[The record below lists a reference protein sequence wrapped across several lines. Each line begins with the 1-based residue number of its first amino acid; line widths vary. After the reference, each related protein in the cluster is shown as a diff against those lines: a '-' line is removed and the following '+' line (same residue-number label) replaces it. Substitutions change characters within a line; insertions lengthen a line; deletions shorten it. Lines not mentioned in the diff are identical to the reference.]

1 MILAS
6 KAFFLFLLI
15 AVVGYHL
22 LRGRTAKY
30 AFLLVASYIFYA
42 LCSPWYLWVLLLLTV
57 TDFFAAKMIEDAT
70 DERSRR
76 RWLILSIVSNLGL
89 LAAFKYTGFA
99 YDTGLSLGHWFGYE
113 AAPRAWEILLPLG
126 ISFHTFQGIS
136 YTVDVYRRQ
145 IRAVRSLLDYS
156 LFVAFFP
163 QMAAG
168 PIVRAIEFLPQLVQ
182 PPRVTSAQIGDGLHL
197 VARGL
202 FKKLVIAD
210 TLDSLFVSLVF
221 DDPSSYT
228 PGAIRWAVV
237 AWAVQV
243 YCDFSGYTDIAIGT
257 AKWFGFELPAN
268 FHLPY
273 LATSITD
280 FWRRWH
286 LSLSTWLRDYL
297 YFPLGG
303 SKGSAARTYFNLMT
317 IFVLCGLWHGAT
329 WAWMV
334 YGVYN
339 GVLMSLHRIYD
350 RTVSGVSR
358 FDNWRKSTAWAIVAW
373 AFTFLQL
380 LLGLILIRMTNWQ
393 SGGYIVQSLFD
404 FGPVSLLRK
413 ETPPLVPLL
422 IFLGLFGHI
431 ATVMRSRVN
440 VRMPNFEWPQVTA
453 TVLAIA
459 GVVAFSPGV
468 SKTFLY
474 IQF

>member
-15 AVVGYHL
+15 VVVGYHL

-42 LCSPWYLWVLLLLTV
+42 LCSPWYLWVLLLLTI
-57 TDFFAAKMIEDAT
+57 TDYLAAKRIEDASN
-70 DERSRR
+70 ERSRR

-113 AAPRAWEILLPLG
+113 TAPREWEILLPLG

-136 YTVDVYRRQ
+136 YTVDVYRKQ

-182 PPRVTSAQIGDGLHL
+182 PPRVSSAQIGDGLHL

-221 DDPSSYT
+221 ADPSSYT

-303 SKGSAARTYFNLMT
+303 SKGSAARTYFNLMA

-339 GVLMSLHRIYD
+339 GLLMSLHRIYD
-350 RTVSGVSR
+350 RTVSGVSWVDR
-358 FDNWRKSTAWAIVAW
+358 CRKSTAWAIVSW

-380 LLGLILIRMTNWQ
+380 LLGLILIRMANWQ
-393 SGGYIVQSLFD
+393 SGGTIVQSLFD
-404 FGPVSLLRK
+404 FGPASLLRK
-413 ETPPLVPLL
+413 ETPPLVPML
-422 IFLGLFGHI
+422 ILLGLFGHV
-431 ATVMRSRVN
+431 AAVVRSRVS
-440 VRMPNFEWPQVTA
+440 VRVPYFEWPRVMA

-468 SKTFLY
+468 GKTFLY

>member
-42 LCSPWYLWVLLLLTV
+42 LCSPWYLWVLLLLTI
-57 TDFFAAKMIEDAT
+57 TDYLAAKMIEDAS
-70 DERSRR
+70 DERSRK

-99 YDTGLSLGHWFGYE
+99 YDTGLSLGQWFGYE

-136 YTVDVYRRQ
+136 YTVDVYRKQ

-221 DDPSSYT
+221 EDPVSYT

-303 SKGSAARTYFNLMT
+303 SKGSAARTYFNLMA

-350 RTVSGVSR
+350 RTVSGVSWI
-358 FDNWRKSTAWAIVAW
+358 DNWRKSTAWAIVAW

-393 SGGYIVQSLFD
+393 SGGYIVQSLCD

-422 IFLGLFGHI
+422 IVLGMFGHI
-431 ATVMRSRVN
+431 AAVVRSRVKLS
-440 VRMPNFEWPQVTA
+440 VPNFEWPQVTA

-468 SKTFLY
+468 GKTFLY